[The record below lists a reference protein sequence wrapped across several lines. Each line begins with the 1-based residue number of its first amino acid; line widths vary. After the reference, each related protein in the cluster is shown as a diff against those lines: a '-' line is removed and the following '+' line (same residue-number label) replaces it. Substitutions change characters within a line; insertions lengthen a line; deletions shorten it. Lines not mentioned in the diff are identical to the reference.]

1 MKDLFEV
8 LRKPSGKVVAQRRI
22 EEAQRLYI
30 EYMTLSEQHANLSAH
45 NLNEAKRARNQIHWL
60 KEFITQCD

>member
-1 MKDLFEV
+1 MQDLLELF
-8 LRKPSGKVVAQRRI
+8 RRPSGKVIAQRRI

-45 NLNEAKRARNQIHWL
+45 NLNEANRAKNQICWL
-60 KEFITQCD
+60 KEFINQCE

>member
-1 MKDLFEV
+1 MQDLLELF
-8 LRKPSGKVVAQRRI
+8 RRPSGKVIAQRRI

-45 NLNEAKRARNQIHWL
+45 NLNEANRAKNQIYWL
-60 KEFITQCD
+60 KEFINQCE